1 MQGKGVSMVKA
12 FQSVV
17 AVGVLSALASLSPF
31 TTVRAATTTDKILSE
46 KKLTAGIHG
55 GKPWAYRTPDG
66 KVEGFNVDIVRA
78 VFEPLGVTEIN
89 FVTGDFGSLIP
100 GLISNRFDI
109 VDSSVVI
116 TAERC
121 KLVSFGDPELTSI
134 DALLVK
140 KGNPHKIAS
149 FNDVI
154 KDPALKIGGSRGSQQ
169 AKNAELA
176 GLKDQ
181 LQLFQN
187 TESTVSAL
195 VAGRVDGI
203 TFTSGTVNALLATPA
218 IGASTER
225 AKPFV
230 GLSDANGKPVASYVA
245 AVFRRQDTD
254 LRDLFNKRLAELK
267 ADGTIAKIMARY
279 GFEPDEKAP
288 DGLTGTEVCAGK
300 N

>member
-1 MQGKGVSMVKA
+1 MVNA
-12 FQSVV
+12 FRSTIAV
-17 AVGVLSALASLSPF
+17 AALGALASFSPLMIAH
-31 TTVRAATTTDKILSE
+31 AATTKDRILSE

-55 GKPWAYRTPDG
+55 GKPWGYRTPDG
-66 KVEGFNVDIVRA
+66 KIEGFNVDIVRA

-89 FVTGDFGSLIP
+89 FITGDFGSLIP

-116 TAERC
+116 TGERC
-121 KLVSFGDPELTSI
+121 KLVSFGDPELASV

-140 KGNPHKIAS
+140 KGNPHKITS

-154 KDPALKIGGSRGSQQ
+154 QNRALKIGGSRGSQQ
-169 AKNAELA
+169 AKDAELA
-176 GLKDQ
+176 GLGDQ

-195 VAGRVDGI
+195 LAGRVDGV
-203 TFTSGTVNALLATPA
+203 TFTSGTVNALLASPT
-218 IGASTER
+218 IGASVKR

-230 GLSDANGKPVASYVA
+230 GLMDENGKPVVSYVA
-245 AVFRRQDTD
+245 AVFRKQDTE

-267 ADGTIAKIMARY
+267 ADGTVARIMARY

-288 DGLTGTEVCAGK
+288 DGLTSTEVCAGK